1 MTADE
6 QGNSRKP
13 LRSRRIAAIA
23 GVRRG
28 KRDHASWVGEPAAIY
43 CRISHVNDDDQ
54 TGVDRQQRL
63 CREVAERLQLNVPD
77 DLVFVDNNRSAWSR
91 KRKRK
96 GWDALLNAARE
107 GRVRHILVYHPDRLM
122 RQPYDLEELLQ
133 VADDNDLTLHGQAN
147 QRDLSDPDDRF
158 FLRIEVAHA
167 CRSSDDTSRRLTD
180 TTTDRAKDG
189 LPHGGKRRYGYDKTG
204 LNIIAKE
211 ADIVREVF
219 AGYLDGKTPQQLAR
233 ELNKREEPTAL
244 GKEWNPYTIRA
255 LLDNHHVAGIQVFHG
270 RDVGDGEWPAIIDR
284 GTWQEVRDRRDYRAV
299 PKSADNES
307 NRFYVL
313 RGIVTCKRCGTY
325 MSGSDGRY
333 LCSRSQR
340 TDAQACG
347 RAVSAPTLEQFII
360 DAAIKQLEKLEVTGA
375 TTAPELSADNIAAI
389 EEDERELEELKAMWD
404 AREIKTREYRE
415 MRKTIEER
423 ISSVQRKLVV
433 RPTVEVLKGLV
444 GPHAHAS
451 WKALEKAG
459 EHERM
464 NAVLRFLFAAIIID
478 ASSTRGRTFDYGRV
492 DIDPNPL

>member
-1 MTADE
+1 MTTNE
-6 QGNSRKP
+6 QASGPTP
-13 LRSRRIAAIA
+13 LRSRRIAKIA
-23 GVRRG
+23 GTQRG
-28 KRDHASWVGEPAAIY
+28 KRHRSSWAGETAAIY

-63 CREVAERLQLNVPD
+63 CREVAERLQLNVPN

-107 GRVRHILVYHPDRLM
+107 GQVRHILVYHPDRLM

-180 TTTDRAKDG
+180 ATIDRAKDG

-204 LNIIAKE
+204 LKVIPEE
-211 ADIVREVF
+211 AEIVREIF
-219 AGYLDGKTPQQLAR
+219 AGYLDGKTPQKLAR
-233 ELNKREEPTAL
+233 ELNERKVPTAL
-244 GKEWNPYTIRA
+244 GKEWNPHNVRA
-255 LLDNHHVAGIQVFHG
+255 LLDNYHVAGIRVFRG
-270 RDVGDGEWPAIIDR
+270 KEVGDGEWPAIIDR
-284 GTWQEVRDRRDYRAV
+284 GTWNEARDRRQYRSV
-299 PKSADNES
+299 PKPADNDS
-307 NRFYVL
+307 NRFYLL

-340 TDAQACG
+340 TDSQACG
-347 RAVSAPTLEQFII
+347 RAASAPTLERFIV
-360 DAAIKQLEKLEVTGA
+360 DAAIKQLEKLDITGA
-375 TTAPELSADNIAAI
+375 TSAPELGADDKSAI

-415 MRKTIEER
+415 MRKTIEDR
-423 ISSVQRKLVV
+423 ISSLRRKLVV

-444 GPHAHAS
+444 GPQARAS
-451 WKALEKAG
+451 WEALEEA
-459 EHERM
+459 EEFERM
-464 NAVLRFLFAAIIID
+464 NAVLRFLFAAVIID
-478 ASSTRGRTFDYGRV
+478 ASSTRGRAFDYGRV